1 MTEQL
6 KRSLSSVH
14 AEEELKEQTRAF
26 LARRTR
32 GYAARPTPAPARL
45 AAAAACLVLLL
56 TGVGGWACFTP
67 TSTVSVDV
75 NPSLEL
81 QVNRFDRVVSVE
93 GCNQE
98 GQALAEALDLTFL
111 PCSSAVE
118 QLLDSED
125 MAPYLSQDGAVTIT
139 VVGSDQGQRER
150 LLASLETAAAQ
161 HEGAYCCSYAA
172 EEVESAHHLG
182 LSYGKYAA
190 YLELQ
195 ALDPTITPEEVQQ
208 MSMQEIRAL
217 LAGLPG
223 DASGGTSAEDP
234 IWGSG
239 QHHQEG
245 QESGQGQC
253 DGSGEEHGHSHG
265 YQHGQG

>member
-6 KRSLSSVH
+6 KRSLSSVR
-14 AEEELKEQTRAF
+14 AEEELKARTRAF

-32 GYAARPTPAPARL
+32 GYAARPALAPARL

-81 QVNRFDRVVSVE
+81 RVNRFDRVVSVE
-93 GCNQE
+93 GYNRE

-125 MAPYLSQDGAVTIT
+125 MAPYLSRDGAVTIT

-150 LLASLETAAAQ
+150 LLAALELTAAQ
-161 HEGAYCCSYAA
+161 HQGSYCCAYST

-182 LSYGKYAA
+182 LSYGKYGA

-195 ALDPTITPEEVQQ
+195 ALDPTITPEQVQQ
-208 MSMQEIRAL
+208 MSMREIRAL
-217 LAGLPG
+217 MERLSSGDSG
-223 DASGGTSAEDP
+223 DAAEDP
-234 IWGSG
+234 LWSSG
-239 QHHQEG
+239 QHHPEG
-245 QESGQGQC
+245 QETGQGGGGQ
-253 DGSGEEHGHSHG
+253 HGHSHG
-265 YQHGQG
+265 HQYGRD